1 MIAKV
6 LVRDRIA
13 SLLFLL
19 EDTVRENKG
28 PAHESYAHAMGS
40 ARMHVHVTRL
50 LEEPLNR
57 VVFEPETKDRALTGS
72 ANGFPRHVP

>member
-19 EDTVRENKG
+19 EDTVRENEG
-28 PAHESYAHAMGS
+28 PAHESYAHTIGS
-40 ARMHVHVTRL
+40 ARMHAQVTRL
-50 LEEPLNR
+50 LEEPLNK
-57 VVFEPETKDRALTGS
+57 VVFEPDTKDRALMGS
-72 ANGFPRHVP
+72 ANGFPRHIP